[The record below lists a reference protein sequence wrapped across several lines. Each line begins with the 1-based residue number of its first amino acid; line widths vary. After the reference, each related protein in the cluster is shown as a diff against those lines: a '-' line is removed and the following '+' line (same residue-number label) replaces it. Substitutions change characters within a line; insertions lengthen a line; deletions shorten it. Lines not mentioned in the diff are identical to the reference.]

1 MSKWYGKIGY
11 GITKETKPGSWVN
24 EIETR
29 NYYGDLINDR
39 WRRQSSNKVNDD
51 INFMS
56 SLSILAD
63 QFISEH
69 CYDLVYAE
77 VKGTKWKITDFT
89 IQYPRIILTLGGKY
103 NGK

>member
-11 GITKETKPGSWVN
+11 GITKETKPGCWVN

-51 INFMS
+51 ISFMS

-77 VKGTKWKITDFT
+77 VMGTKWKITDFT

>member
-11 GITKETKPGSWVN
+11 GVTKETKPGCWTE
-24 EIETR
+24 EITVRE
-29 NYYGDLINDR
+29 YYGDLINDR
-39 WRRQSSNKVNDD
+39 WRRQSNNTINDD

-69 CYDLVYAE
+69 CYDIVYAE
-77 VKGTKWKITDFT
+77 VMGYKWKVSDIT

>member
-1 MSKWYGKIGY
+1 MSKWYGKIAY
-11 GITKETKPGSWVN
+11 GVTKEFKPGCWSTV
-24 EIETR
+24 IETK

-39 WRRQSSNKVNDD
+39 WRRQTSNKVNDD
-51 INFMS
+51 INFIS

-69 CYDLVYAE
+69 CYDLLYAE
-77 VKGTKWKITDFT
+77 VMGVKWKITDIS
-89 IQYPRIILTLGGKY
+89 IQYPRILLTLGGKY